1 MNCGSICKYW
11 GENHHLWI
19 GLANSKIVELP
30 SMVHPIV
37 MLTVCAWLCFHDDV
51 IKWKRGTLM
60 FSLICVWTN
69 GWVNNREAGDL
80 RRHRAHYDVT
90 VMAYGL
96 IRTESIYTLHHYV
109 ARAIVRLRKC
119 QRSKPTDEHGQLYHI
134 NPCELIIT
142 RKYNAIDVCWM
153 VRTYNPQKI
162 VWLFLIILRGRS
174 AKSKT

>member
-1 MNCGSICKYW
+1 MNGCV
-11 GENHHLWI
+11 L
-19 GLANSKIVELP
+19 
-30 SMVHPIV
+30 
-37 MLTVCAWLCFHDDV
+37 

-60 FSLICVWTN
+60 FYLICVWIN

-80 RRHRAHYDVT
+80 RPHRAHYDVI

-109 ARAIVRLRKC
+109 ARAIVRLRKS
-119 QRSKPTDEHGQLYHI
+119 QRSKPADEHGQLYHI
-134 NPCELIIT
+134 NPWELIIT

-162 VWLFLIILRGRS
+162 VWLFLIIWRGRS
-174 AKSKT
+174 AKSKNIKPTTVIMRLLQNPYILFMSRRWLCVRCIGPIRALSR